1 MTGESTPSMRLT
13 LFAGFMPPIIESR
26 KPTMADLSR
35 AVNIED
41 LRVMARRRLPRA
53 IFDFFDGGAEDEV
66 TLRENRAAFERV
78 RLLPKVLVDVSKVDT
93 KVSLFGKEASLPL
106 AIAPTGGISAGRFG
120 AELILARA
128 AKAWGVPFT
137 MATPSAFTIERVA
150 EEVGGRLWFQLYAVR
165 NIDFRNE
172 LVERAKRS
180 GYEAILVTVDL
191 PVSGKRERDP
201 RNGFHTPY
209 TPNWRNSRDVVFKPA
224 WALDM
229 LRHGLPGMANLVG
242 YPFSTPSGT
251 DIVTAVGREM
261 DAGLDWEY
269 IKRLREQWP
278 GKLLLK
284 GVERPDDA
292 ERAVTVGCDGIVVS
306 NHGGRQLDGASST
319 LEALPDVSR
328 AVGSRITVLLDGGV
342 RRGVDI
348 LKARAL
354 GAQAVLTGRATLFGC
369 MAGGET
375 GAQRALE
382 ILSTELVRA
391 MQLCGVRSPDEIGAQ
406 LLCRNS

>member
-1 MTGESTPSMRLT
+1 MHLR
-13 LFAGFMPPIIESR
+13 
-26 KPTMADLSR
+26 D

-41 LRVMARRRLPRA
+41 LRRLAKRRLPRA

-78 RLLPKVLVDVSKVDT
+78 RLLPRVLVDVSKIETAID
-93 KVSLFGKEASLPL
+93 LLGKPSSLPL
-106 AIAPTGGISAGRFG
+106 AIAPTGGISAGRAG

-128 AKAWGVPFT
+128 AKQTGVPFT
-137 MATPSAFTIERVA
+137 MATPSAFSIERVA
-150 EEVGGRLWFQLYAVR
+150 EEVGGRLWFQLYCVR
-165 NIDFRNE
+165 DREFRDN
-172 LVERAKRS
+172 LVLRAKKA

-209 TPNWRNSRDVVFKPA
+209 SPNWRNSRDVIFKPA

-229 LRHGLPGMANLVG
+229 LRHGLPGMANLAG
-242 YPFSTPSGT
+242 YRFSTPVGT

-269 IKRLREQWP
+269 IERLRELWP

-292 ERAVTVGCDGIVVS
+292 ERAAGIGCDGVVVS
-306 NHGGRQLDGASST
+306 NHGGRQLDGAAAT
-319 LEALPDVSR
+319 LEALPGIAQ
-328 AVGSRITVLLDGGV
+328 AVGSRLTVLLDGGV

-354 GAQAVLTGRATLFGC
+354 GAQAVLTGRATLFGA
-369 MAGGET
+369 MAGGEP
-375 GAQRALE
+375 GARRALE
-382 ILSTELVRA
+382 ILSSELVRA
-391 MQLCGVRSPDEIGAQ
+391 MQLCGVRSAAEIGPHLVFQ
-406 LLCRNS
+406 NSSHTPVR

>member
-1 MTGESTPSMRLT
+1 MHL
-13 LFAGFMPPIIESR
+13 AG
-26 KPTMADLSR
+26 
-35 AVNIED
+35 AVNIAD
-41 LRVMARRRLPRA
+41 LRLMAKRRLPRA

-66 TLRENRAAFERV
+66 TLRDNCSAFQRV

-93 KVSLFGKEASLPL
+93 KTSIFGREANLPL

-128 AKAWGVPFT
+128 AKAAGVPFT
-137 MATPSAFTIERVA
+137 MATPSAFSIERVA
-150 EEVGGRLWFQLYAVR
+150 DEVGGRLWFQLYCVR
-165 NIDFRNE
+165 NLEFRKK
-172 LVERAKRS
+172 LVERAKNA

-209 TPNWRNSRDVVFKPA
+209 SPNWRNSKDVIFKPA

-229 LRHGLPGMANLVG
+229 LRNGLPGMANLEG
-242 YPFSTPSGT
+242 YPFSTPAGT

-261 DAGLDWEY
+261 DAALDWEY
-269 IKRLREQWP
+269 IKRLRNEWP

-292 ERAVTVGCDGIVVS
+292 ERAVSVGCDGVVVS
-306 NHGGRQLDGASST
+306 NHGGRQLDGAAAT
-319 LEALPDVSR
+319 LDALPAVVN
-328 AVGSRITVLLDGGV
+328 AVGKRMTVLLDGGV

-354 GAQAVLTGRATLFGC
+354 GAQAVLTGRATLFGV
-369 MAGGET
+369 MAGGEA
-375 GAQRALE
+375 GARRALDILSDELQRAMR
-382 ILSTELVRA
+382 LS
-391 MQLCGVRSPDEIGAQ
+391 GVRSAAEIGAG
-406 LLCRNS
+406 LLATAP

>member
-1 MTGESTPSMRLT
+1 VANLGSV
-13 LFAGFMPPIIESR
+13 
-26 KPTMADLSR
+26 
-35 AVNIED
+35 VNIED
-41 LRVMARRRLPRA
+41 LRRLAKRRLPRA

-78 RLLPKVLVDVSKVDT
+78 RLLPRVLVDVSKIETSID
-93 KVSLFGKEASLPL
+93 LFGKPSSLPL
-106 AIAPTGGISAGRFG
+106 AIAPTGGISAGRAG

-137 MATPSAFTIERVA
+137 MATPSAFSIERVA
-150 EEVGGRLWFQLYAVR
+150 KEVGGRLWFQLYCVR
-165 NIDFRNE
+165 DQEFRKK
-172 LVERAKRS
+172 LVLRARDS

-209 TPNWRNSRDVVFKPA
+209 TPNWRNSRDVIFKPA
-224 WALDM
+224 WALEI
-229 LRHGLPGMANLVG
+229 LRHGLPGMANLEG
-242 YPFSTPSGT
+242 YPFSTPVGT

-269 IKRLREQWP
+269 IRRLRDLWP

-292 ERAVTVGCDGIVVS
+292 ERAVSVGCDGLVVS
-306 NHGGRQLDGASST
+306 NHGGRQLDGASAT
-319 LEALPDVSR
+319 LDALPQISKS
-328 AVGSRITVLLDGGV
+328 VGSKLTVLLDGGV

-354 GAQAVLTGRATLFGC
+354 GAQAVLTGRATLFGA
-369 MAGGET
+369 MAGGEP

-391 MQLCGVRSPDEIGAQ
+391 MQLCGTRSIAEIGPE
-406 LLCRNS
+406 LLSS

>member
-1 MTGESTPSMRLT
+1 MHLG
-13 LFAGFMPPIIESR
+13 
-26 KPTMADLSR
+26 D

-41 LRVMARRRLPRA
+41 LRRLAKRRVPRA
-53 IFDFFDGGAEDEV
+53 IFDFFDGGAEDET
-66 TLRENRAAFERV
+66 TLRDNRAAFERV
-78 RLLPKVLVDVSKVDT
+78 RLLPKVLVDVSRVKTETD
-93 KVSLFGKEASLPL
+93 LLGKPSALPL
-106 AIAPTGGISAGRFG
+106 AIAPTGGISAGRAG

-150 EEVGGRLWFQLYAVR
+150 QEVGGRLWFQLYCVR
-165 NIDFRNE
+165 NIEFRNK
-172 LVERAKRS
+172 LVARAKAA

-201 RNGFHTPY
+201 RNGFHTPFKA
-209 TPNWRNSRDVVFKPA
+209 NWRNSRDM
-224 WALDM
+224 M
-229 LRHGLPGMANLVG
+229 LKLPWLIEWLSHGRPGMANLEG
-242 YPFSTPSGT
+242 YPFSAQSGV

-269 IKRLREQWP
+269 IKQLRGLWP

-284 GVERPDDA
+284 GVERVDDA
-292 ERAVTVGCDGIVVS
+292 ERAVSVGCDGIVVS
-306 NHGGRQLDGASST
+306 NHGGRQLDGALAT
-319 LEALPDVSR
+319 LDALPAISS
-328 AVGSRITVLLDGGV
+328 AVGNRITVLLDGGV

-354 GAQAVLTGRATLFGC
+354 GAQGVLTGRATLFGA
-369 MAGGET
+369 MAGGEP
-375 GAQRALE
+375 GARRALE

-391 MQLCGVRSPDEIGAQ
+391 MQLCGVRSPDEIGPD
-406 LLCRNS
+406 LLATRASR

>member
-1 MTGESTPSMRLT
+1 MHLGE
-13 LFAGFMPPIIESR
+13 
-26 KPTMADLSR
+26 

-41 LRVMARRRLPRA
+41 LRLMAKRRLPRA

-66 TLRENRAAFERV
+66 TLRDNCSAFQRA
-78 RLLPKVLVDVSKVDT
+78 RLLPKVLVDVSS
-93 KVSLFGKEASLPL
+93 VSLQIELFGKPSSLPL

-128 AKAWGVPFT
+128 AKAVGVPFT
-137 MATPSAFTIERVA
+137 MATPSAFSIERVA
-150 EEVGGRLWFQLYAVR
+150 DEVGGRLWYQLYCVR
-165 NIDFRNE
+165 NLEFRKK
-172 LVERAKRS
+172 LVSRAKS
-180 GYEAILVTVDL
+180 AGYEALLVTVDL

-209 TPNWRNSRDVVFKPA
+209 RPNWRNSKDVIFKPA

-229 LRHGLPGMANLVG
+229 LKNGLPGMANLEG
-242 YPFSTPSGT
+242 YPFSTPTGT

-269 IKRLREQWP
+269 IKQLRNEWP

-292 ERAVTVGCDGIVVS
+292 ERAVAVGCDGIVVS
-306 NHGGRQLDGASST
+306 NHGGRQLDGAVAT
-319 LEALPDVSR
+319 LDALPAIAS
-328 AVGSRITVLLDGGV
+328 AVGKKITVLLDGGV

-354 GAQAVLTGRATLFGC
+354 GASAVLTGRATLFGC
-369 MAGGET
+369 MAGGEA
-375 GAQRALE
+375 GARRALE
-382 ILSTELVRA
+382 ILATELERS
-391 MQLCGVRSPDEIGAQ
+391 MRLCGVRSMAELGPDLIA
-406 LLCRNS
+406 RNS

>member
-1 MTGESTPSMRLT
+1 
-13 LFAGFMPPIIESR
+13 
-26 KPTMADLSR
+26 MADLSR
-35 AVNIED
+35 AINIED
-41 LRVMARRRLPRA
+41 LRRLSKRRLPRA

-78 RLLPKVLVDVSKVDT
+78 RLLPRVLVDVSKVDT
-93 KVSLFGKEASLPL
+93 AIDLLGKPSALPL

-165 NIDFRNE
+165 DQEFRRN
-172 LVERAKRS
+172 LVLRAKNA
-180 GYEAILVTVDL
+180 GFEAILVTVDL

-209 TPNWRNSRDVVFKPA
+209 SPNWRNSRDVIFKPA

-229 LRHGLPGMANLVG
+229 LRNGLPGMANLVG
-242 YPFSTPSGT
+242 YPFSTPVGT

-269 IKRLREQWP
+269 IKRLRGEWP

-292 ERAVTVGCDGIVVS
+292 ERAAAIGCDGVVVS
-306 NHGGRQLDGASST
+306 NHGGRQLDGAAAT
-319 LEALPDVSR
+319 LDALPHISKT
-328 AVGSRITVLLDGGV
+328 VGKKLTVLLDGGV

-354 GAQAVLTGRATLFGC
+354 GAQAVLTGRATLFGA
-369 MAGGET
+369 MAGGEP
-375 GAQRALE
+375 GARRALE
-382 ILSTELVRA
+382 ILSSELVRA
-391 MQLCGVRSPDEIGAQ
+391 MQLSGVRSAAEIGPE
-406 LLCRNS
+406 LLSS